1 MKMKNTSAVV
11 FAIIAAAALSGCET
25 MYNASNRRQETDT
38 AAARAVMERQQLSRD
53 TEIAK
58 AAAQSAEVHLQQID
72 MRLTRLEE
80 SLRQSNANAASSS
93 ELAVLQRE
101 LASVKGETASLRAD
115 RDALKKEIIDEI
127 STEVAKLLAAQQKAA
142 AAAQQK
148 AAAAAQS
155 QSGYEHK
162 VQAGQTLS
170 AIAQAYGVS
179 VEKIKKANS
188 LKSDVI
194 RVGQV
199 LFIPD

>member
-1 MKMKNTSAVV
+1 MKNIHAVAL
-11 FAIIAAAALSGCET
+11 AIIAAAALSGCET
-25 MYNASNRRQETDT
+25 MYNAPSRRQETDT

-80 SLRQSNANAASSS
+80 SLRQSNAASGSDLAA
-93 ELAVLQRE
+93 LQRE

-115 RDALKKEIIDEI
+115 REALKKEIVGEI

-142 AAAQQK
+142 AATQQK
-148 AAAAAQS
+148 AAAQA

-162 VQAGQTLS
+162 VQSGQTLS

-179 VEKIKKANS
+179 VEKIKKANN
-188 LKSDVI
+188 LKNDVI